1 MLWAGLSGWNS
12 DGGNDEETVSSLAS
26 AALAPSL
33 LQGLQGTGNPLSGR
47 MVALDGDVVRLI
59 AYGADWRD
67 SLRFRAAGSVVALGQ
82 TTEQRDRVAANPYG
96 AIEIPGGNQSQV
108 SGEVLDAN
116 PYLEEATWL
125 ITIYC
130 CIGDSTGAYC
140 PVEEGDRATKSGTSA
155 QPGTVACDPA
165 RLGQFLRIGNEEYQC
180 LDTGDAVRGN
190 HVDVWFY
197 DCGDQQD
204 PAPGTGWA
212 WLAEV
217 GTQAVVEVVRCQD

>member
-1 MLWAGLSGWNS
+1 LLWAGLSGWNS

-67 SLRFRAAGSVVALGQ
+67 SLRFRAAGGIL
-82 TTEQRDRVAANPYG
+82 P
-96 AIEIPGGNQSQV
+96 GNQAAALARGSEVVLGGV
-108 SGEVLDAN
+108 SGVLPSGIPEEVLDAN
-116 PYLEEATWL
+116 PYLEPATWL

-130 CIGDSTGAYC
+130 CEGDPGGAYC
-140 PVEEGDRATKSGTSA
+140 GATASGVQVAEGMAACSTHWPFGTRFQICGGSIQDWRVVTCQDRGSA
-155 QPGTVACDPA
+155 VVS
-165 RLGQFLRIGNEEYQC
+165 RKH
-180 LDTGDAVRGN
+180 LDVHFA
-190 HVDVWFY
+190 